1 MFLQL
6 KNISKQY
13 HHRNGTAINAL
24 SNVSVTIEQGQ
35 FATISGPSGS
45 GKSTLLFTMGGLLRP
60 SSGNIIFNGQPLH
73 DANDITL
80 SEFRKNHVGYVMQ
93 NYCLVPYLTAEENV
107 MIPLSL
113 LQKDKAKQKETARE
127 LLATV
132 GLSDRIE
139 HYPKELSSGQQQRVA
154 IARALSNNPSLIL
167 ADEPTGNLDP
177 SLAAEI
183 LSLLKRLN
191 EEKGITIVMVTHSPE
206 AASYGNIQIQLKDG
220 KMADAHLSLAKEVL
234 V

>member
-13 HHRNGTAINAL
+13 LHRNGTAIHAL
-24 SNVSVTIEQGQ
+24 SDVSVTIEKGQ
-35 FATISGPSGS
+35 FVTISGPSGS
-45 GKSTLLFTMGGLLRP
+45 GKSTLLFVMGGLLRP
-60 SSGNIIFNGQPLH
+60 SSGSILFKGQPLH
-73 DANDITL
+73 DGTDAVL

-93 NYCLVPYLTAEENV
+93 NYCLVPYLTTEENV
-107 MIPLSL
+107 MVPLSL
-113 LQKDKAKQKETARE
+113 LHKDKSSQRAVARK

-132 GLSDRIE
+132 GLSDRME

-154 IARALSNNPSLIL
+154 IARALANNPSLIL

-177 SLAAEI
+177 SLASEI

-206 AASYGNIQIQLKDG
+206 AANYGNIQIQLKGG
-220 KMADAHLSLAKEVL
+220 KMAGVQNSLAKEVQ